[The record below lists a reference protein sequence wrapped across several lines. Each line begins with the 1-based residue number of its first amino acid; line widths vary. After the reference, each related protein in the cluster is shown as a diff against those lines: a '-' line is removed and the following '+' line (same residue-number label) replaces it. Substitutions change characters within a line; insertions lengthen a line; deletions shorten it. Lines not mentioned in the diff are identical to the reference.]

1 MKPQV
6 KERPPSDL
14 ISRLVSEFSNIAKL
28 LMRLIRDPRVPPR
41 NKVIAGCIA
50 AYLLLPVD
58 FIPDSI
64 PGVGQLDDIV
74 MLALAVDLLVNN
86 VPDEIVAE
94 HWDGE
99 RAVLDMVRGVTS
111 TVTTFVPDRVRDV
124 LMPR

>member
-1 MKPQV
+1 MKPEV

-28 LMRLIRDPRVPPR
+28 LTRLIRDPRVPPR

-99 RAVLDMVRGVTS
+99 RAVLDMVRGVTA

-124 LMPR
+124 LLPR